1 MLCAPT
7 KTGAKPC
14 PGFVSSVSIN
24 CASHFATSLRQLRA
38 PAPPAAGRAGG
49 RALIPRARGDRDSRV
64 VARRRAGRKR
74 RGRPRGGAAWWGVG
88 GGGAPRPRGR
98 GPPLGPPAG

>member
-64 VARRRAGRKR
+64 VARRRAVRKR
-74 RGRPRGGAAWWGVG
+74 RRRPRGGAAG
-88 GGGAPRPRGR
+88 GRGGAEEDTAALPSP
-98 GPPLGPPAG
+98 

>member
-49 RALIPRARGDRDSRV
+49 RALIPRARGDRDFRV
-64 VARRRAGRKR
+64 VARPPAVRKR
-74 RGRPRGGAAWWGVG
+74 RRRPGGGAAG
-88 GGGAPRPRGR
+88 GGGGGRPPPRRV
-98 GPPLGPPAG
+98 GPPCPPVPR